1 MLRTSAGETDR
12 VRYDTFIIWGN
23 GLDQADEMIEE
34 IRASSAFEIVRIQR
48 YRPRNI
54 RQFVRVVYENDFV
67 PFEHLRE
74 KTKYLL
80 KTRPEVVVVV
90 ARNRNPREELVGEGA
105 FRQTQCLTVKALK
118 ERIRDKYN
126 PVRDGVRT
134 EEHVIH
140 GTDVEFQTDH
150 ILKVIGVPAGVGVFR
165 EPSHPL
171 IDIPYH
177 LDAFPPFLDFEL
189 VWIPFRYLYCTVLG
203 GEPHAPTAQT
213 LHIDDSPHVRFLAGE
228 TEPYVEYVRK
238 FSGSFLL
245 DGHHPDDFRRL
256 AAAFSYLEPPHERSF
271 VVTERERADRYVVLD
286 GLHRA
291 AIVRSLGGAGLIVAV
306 PIERPHG

>member
-1 MLRTSAGETDR
+1 MT

-23 GLDQADEMIEE
+23 GLDRAEEMIAE
-34 IRASSAFEIVRIQR
+34 IRASPDFEILRIQR
-48 YRPRNI
+48 YRPRSI

-67 PFEHLRE
+67 PFEHLEE

-80 KTRPEVVVVV
+80 KTRPEVIVIV

-105 FRQTQCLTVKALK
+105 FRQTQCMTVKALK
-118 ERIRDKYN
+118 DRIRDEYN
-126 PVRDGVRT
+126 PRRNGVRT

-150 ILKVIGVPAGVGVFR
+150 ILKTIGVTAGVNVFR
-165 EPSHPL
+165 EPGHPL

-189 VWIPFRYLYCTVLG
+189 VWVPFRYVYSTVLG
-203 GEPHAPTAQT
+203 GRPDAPTAQT
-213 LHIDDSPHVRFLAGE
+213 VHIDDAPHVRFLNGD
-228 TEPYVEYVRK
+228 TEPYTEYVRT

-245 DGHHPDDFRRL
+245 DGHHPDDFRKL
-256 AAAFSYLEPPHERSF
+256 AAGFSYLEPPHERSY
-271 VVTERERADRYVVLD
+271 VVAERQRPDRYVVLD

-306 PIERPHG
+306 PASPRHD